1 MSTNLGDKLMTNPTE
16 LEEKLELFLQQTHQS
31 CLDAGFEY
39 IICGSMATYLQGCQ
53 IIPGDIDILSLNP
66 EGVKYIVNLM
76 SEYEAEESPSSQ
88 IEDWLSTSKDRV
100 FEIQSESGNEQWYMA
115 RWIID
120 GVKVEIAFIKSDGS
134 VKRSRE
140 KGYIWEN
147 GPDMYQHARVM
158 DFRGYQINV
167 VPLEIQIVT
176 NMQRG
181 LEDRVNAILKTLN
194 KKDADYSLIKKAIHE
209 PYLGTVLQRLKNLRT
224 RE

>member
-1 MSTNLGDKLMTNPTE
+1 
-16 LEEKLELFLQQTHQS
+16 
-31 CLDAGFEY
+31 
-39 IICGSMATYLQGCQ
+39 
-53 IIPGDIDILSLNP
+53 
-66 EGVKYIVNLM
+66 
-76 SEYEAEESPSSQ
+76 
-88 IEDWLSTSKDRV
+88 
-100 FEIQSESGNEQWYMA
+100 
-115 RWIID
+115 
-120 GVKVEIAFIKSDGS
+120 
-134 VKRSRE
+134 
-140 KGYIWEN
+140 
-147 GPDMYQHARVM
+147 MYQHARVM